1 MQRISAVRLLA
12 ASSALILTATPVLA
26 QDDDDDYNDR
36 DNYTGF
42 YVGVSA
48 GAAVQANDRNDI
60 VEFDTDRNGTFNDI
74 VRTPVNGAF
83 NAFAANTG
91 VGAPAFAGG
100 FCNGRPNIN
109 QLAAGCSSDK
119 DDHELA
125 VKVGY
130 DQQMGSLVVGAVLEA
145 SKTDAEDYT
154 TAFSTTP
161 AAYAFSRGLDYA
173 LALRGRVGYTPD
185 GSGLFYVTGGAAYA
199 KLDHE
204 FASTNTANF
213 GGTPTTFIREVEG
226 VQRGGNKVWG
236 YQYGG
241 GAEYTLGN
249 GLGVG
254 IEYLFNTY
262 DDEDY
267 FVFIPPSTPAN
278 VFGAGGTNFRPSDED
293 FTYHS
298 IRVNLTYKFR

>member
-1 MQRISAVRLLA
+1 MHRFTTARLLA
-12 ASSALILTATPVLA
+12 AGSALIFIATPALA
-26 QDDDDDYNDR
+26 QDEDDLAD
-36 DNYTGF
+36 YTGF
-42 YVGVSA
+42 YVGVSG
-48 GAAVQANDRNDI
+48 GAAFQNNDNGDI
-60 VEFDTDRNGTFNDI
+60 VEFDTDRNGTFDDI

-83 NAFAANTG
+83 NAFGANTG
-91 VGAPAFAGG
+91 VGAPAFTGG

-109 QLAAGCSSDK
+109 QLAAGCRGDK

-125 VKVGY
+125 VKIGY
-130 DQQMGSLVVGAVLEA
+130 DHQLGTNLVLGAVVEA

-185 GSGLFYVTGGAAYA
+185 SSGLFYVTGGVAYA

-213 GGTPTTFIREVEG
+213 GGTPTTFIREVDN
-226 VQRGGNKVWG
+226 VQRGGDKVWG

-254 IEYLFNTY
+254 IEYLFNTF

-267 FVFIPPSTPAN
+267 FVFIPPSSPTPN
-278 VFGAGGTNFRPSDED
+278 VFGAGGTNFRPSDQD